1 MRLIADLFLLL
12 GACFIFLGALG
23 LLRMPDVYNRI
34 QAGTKAVTLGAIA
47 VFIGI
52 AFLFP
57 QWWAK
62 LLIIIG
68 FILLTNPVSS
78 SAIARAFYA
87 SGVKPWHRMGTHSVA
102 AEDYFKKTSEKS
114 SKNSIDDSSATTTK
128 KEAEL

>member
-1 MRLIADLFLLL
+1 LRLIADLFLLL

-23 LLRMPDVYNRI
+23 LIRMPDVYNRI

-62 LLIIIG
+62 LLVIIG

-78 SAIARAFYA
+78 SAISRAFYA
-87 SGVKPWHRMGTHSVA
+87 SGVKPWHRKGAHTVA
-102 AEDYFKKTSEKS
+102 ADDYFKKASENASENS
-114 SKNSIDDSSATTTK
+114 S
-128 KEAEL
+128 EAEIKPEAVQ